1 MVTTA
6 GPRTGHALTDM
17 QVIEARIAVAEE
29 TRTIAQLARRYDVA
43 RRTVRN
49 AVTGRLFGHLDS
61 IAAPVQRQQNTVQGT
76 PAGRTRRITVADD
89 VSDADVAALTAFAE
103 QERTAGADLDAIAH
117 DLGVTRTLLCRWLG
131 LPEPRRRRAGGG
143 GSARLTVTMVAD
155 LRRRAAA
162 GASIAELSRETG
174 IPDRT
179 LGASIRGRTWRS
191 VTDPPPVRSRP
202 GAHKGAGNPAAKLTA
217 EQVAD
222 MRRSVR
228 AGQTLREVA
237 ARYGVVPATV
247 GGAVRGG
254 SWPGVDVP
262 PIRQRTFTRTD
273 RDPADKAAL
282 IALADEFMRDGCPR
296 VDAARDLGLSK
307 NTLYAWQT
315 QKR

>member
-1 MVTTA
+1 MTTP
-6 GPRTGHALTDM
+6 PRSGHALTDM
-17 QVIEARIAVAEE
+17 QVIEARTAVAEE
-29 TRTIAQLARRYDVA
+29 SRSIAQLARRYGVA
-43 RRTVRN
+43 RKTVRA

-89 VSDADVAALTAFAE
+89 VSDADVAALTAFARE
-103 QERTAGADLDAIAH
+103 MLAAGADTATVADE
-117 DLGVTRTLLCRWLG
+117 LGVTLTLLCRWLG

-143 GSARLTVTMVAD
+143 GSARLTATMVAD

-179 LGASIRGRTWRS
+179 LGAAIRGRTWAH

-222 MRRSVR
+222 MRRAVR

-254 SWPGVDVP
+254 SWPEVDVP

-273 RDPADKAAL
+273 RTPEDKAAL
-282 IALADEFMRDGCPR
+282 VALADGYMSRGCPR
-296 VDAARDLGLSK
+296 VDAARDLNLSLH
-307 NTLYAWQT
+307 TLYAWQ
-315 QKR
+315 KHRR